1 MEYFPAE
8 AMLEAV
14 RCRFLP
20 AGVRL
25 AVWALLFKVLGDTER
40 EGGREGG
47 REREREREVGGRLCV

>member
-40 EGGREGG
+40 EG
-47 REREREREVGGRLCV
+47 